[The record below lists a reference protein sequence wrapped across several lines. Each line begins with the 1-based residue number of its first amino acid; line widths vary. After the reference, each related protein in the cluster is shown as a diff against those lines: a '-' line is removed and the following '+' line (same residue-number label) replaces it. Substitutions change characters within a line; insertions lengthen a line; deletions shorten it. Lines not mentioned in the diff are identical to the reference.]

1 MEQDKSKIKLVLVD
15 DHQMLLDGLA
25 ALLQGEQRF
34 DLVGLCNN
42 AKYALEL
49 LETTAPDIVITDINM
64 PEISGVELTRMI
76 RKYHPKIKVLAL
88 SMFGER
94 STISEM
100 LEAGISG
107 YILKNTGKEELIN
120 ALLKVQE
127 GGMYFSDEI
136 TEELIKSISQKRN
149 QNLLLVLARK
159 LPAFVRRLILTDN
172 KIQNILFQ
180 FLNKFFRIQTS
191 SDRLVSGFC
200 CIQVFLIRS
209 LTDPDVKH
217 LNPDLADSKSLQT
230 SLHSSREQNYNLVSS
245 ASSSGFH

>member
-1 MEQDKSKIKLVLVD
+1 MEKDKAKIKLVLVD

-49 LETTAPDIVITDINM
+49 IESTAPDIVITDINM

-76 RKYHPKIKVLAL
+76 RKYYPKIKVLAL

-120 ALLKVQE
+120 ALVKVHE

-136 TEELIKSISQKRN
+136 TEELIKSISQKTEI
-149 QNLLLVLARK
+149 K
-159 LPAFVRRLILTDN
+159 EE
-172 KIQNILFQ
+172 
-180 FLNKFFRIQTS
+180 
-191 SDRLVSGFC
+191 
-200 CIQVFLIRS
+200 IQVRLTERELEIVKLIAAEKSNLEIATQLFISERTVETHRKNIFRKTNTKGVVG
-209 LTDPDVKH
+209 LLK
-217 LNPDLADSKSLQT
+217 LAM
-230 SLHSSREQNYNLVSS
+230 EQKWI
-245 ASSSGFH
+245 

>member
-1 MEQDKSKIKLVLVD
+1 MEKDKAKIKLVLVD

-25 ALLQGEQRF
+25 ALLQGEERF

-49 LETTAPDIVITDINM
+49 IESTAPDIVITDINM

-76 RKYHPKIKVLAL
+76 RKYYPKIKVLAL

-120 ALLKVQE
+120 ALVKVQE

-136 TEELIKSISQKRN
+136 TEELIKSISQKTEI
-149 QNLLLVLARK
+149 K
-159 LPAFVRRLILTDN
+159 EE
-172 KIQNILFQ
+172 
-180 FLNKFFRIQTS
+180 
-191 SDRLVSGFC
+191 
-200 CIQVFLIRS
+200 IQVRLTERELEIVKLIAAEKSNLEIATQLFISERTVETHRKNIFRKTNTKGVVG
-209 LTDPDVKH
+209 LLK
-217 LNPDLADSKSLQT
+217 LAM
-230 SLHSSREQNYNLVSS
+230 EQKWI
-245 ASSSGFH
+245 

>member
-107 YILKNTGKEELIN
+107 YILKNTGKEELKN

-136 TEELIKSISQKRN
+136 TEELIKSISQKTE
-149 QNLLLVLARK
+149 VK
-159 LPAFVRRLILTDN
+159 EE
-172 KIQNILFQ
+172 
-180 FLNKFFRIQTS
+180 
-191 SDRLVSGFC
+191 
-200 CIQVFLIRS
+200 IQVRLTERELEIVKLIAAEKSNLEIAALLFISERTVETHRKNIFRKTNTKGVVG
-209 LTDPDVKH
+209 LLK
-217 LNPDLADSKSLQT
+217 LAM
-230 SLHSSREQNYNLVSS
+230 EQKWI
-245 ASSSGFH
+245 

>member
-1 MEQDKSKIKLVLVD
+1 MEKDKAKIKLVLVD

-49 LETTAPDIVITDINM
+49 IESTAPDIVITDINM

-76 RKYHPKIKVLAL
+76 RKYYPKIKVLAL

-120 ALLKVQE
+120 ALVKVQE

-136 TEELIKSISQKRN
+136 TEELIKSISQKTEI
-149 QNLLLVLARK
+149 K
-159 LPAFVRRLILTDN
+159 EE
-172 KIQNILFQ
+172 
-180 FLNKFFRIQTS
+180 
-191 SDRLVSGFC
+191 
-200 CIQVFLIRS
+200 IQVRLTERELEIVKLIAAEKSNLEIATQLFISERTVETHRKNIFRKTNTKGVVG
-209 LTDPDVKH
+209 LLK
-217 LNPDLADSKSLQT
+217 LAM
-230 SLHSSREQNYNLVSS
+230 EQKWI
-245 ASSSGFH
+245 

>member
-1 MEQDKSKIKLVLVD
+1 MEKDKSKIKLVLVD

-49 LETTAPDIVITDINM
+49 LEKTAPDIVITDINM

-136 TEELIKSISQKRN
+136 TEELIKSISQKAE
-149 QNLLLVLARK
+149 VK
-159 LPAFVRRLILTDN
+159 EE
-172 KIQNILFQ
+172 
-180 FLNKFFRIQTS
+180 
-191 SDRLVSGFC
+191 
-200 CIQVFLIRS
+200 IQVRLTERELEIVKLIAAEKSNLEIAALLFISERTVETHRKNIFRKTNTKGVVG
-209 LTDPDVKH
+209 LLK
-217 LNPDLADSKSLQT
+217 LAM
-230 SLHSSREQNYNLVSS
+230 EQKWI
-245 ASSSGFH
+245 

>member
-136 TEELIKSISQKRN
+136 TEELIKSISQKTEVKEEIQIRLTERELEIVKLIAAEKS
-149 QNLLLVLARK
+149 NLEIAALLFISERTVETHRKNIFRKTNTKGVVGLLKLAM
-159 LPAFVRRLILTDN
+159 
-172 KIQNILFQ
+172 
-180 FLNKFFRIQTS
+180 
-191 SDRLVSGFC
+191 
-200 CIQVFLIRS
+200 
-209 LTDPDVKH
+209 
-217 LNPDLADSKSLQT
+217 
-230 SLHSSREQNYNLVSS
+230 EQKWI
-245 ASSSGFH
+245 

>member
-1 MEQDKSKIKLVLVD
+1 MEKEKAKIKLVLVD

-25 ALLQGEQRF
+25 ALLRGEQRF

-49 LETTAPDIVITDINM
+49 IETTAPDIVITDINM

-76 RKYHPKIKVLAL
+76 RKYYPKIKVLAL

-107 YILKNTGKEELIN
+107 YILKNTGKEELIK
-120 ALLKVQE
+120 ALIKVQE

-136 TEELIKSISQKRN
+136 TEELIKSISQKAEIKEEGQVRLTERELEIVKLIAAEKS
-149 QNLLLVLARK
+149 NLEIATQLFISERTVETHRKNIFRKTNTKGVVGLLKLAM
-159 LPAFVRRLILTDN
+159 
-172 KIQNILFQ
+172 
-180 FLNKFFRIQTS
+180 
-191 SDRLVSGFC
+191 
-200 CIQVFLIRS
+200 
-209 LTDPDVKH
+209 
-217 LNPDLADSKSLQT
+217 
-230 SLHSSREQNYNLVSS
+230 EQKWI
-245 ASSSGFH
+245 

>member
-136 TEELIKSISQKRN
+136 TEELIKSISQKTE
-149 QNLLLVLARK
+149 VK
-159 LPAFVRRLILTDN
+159 EE
-172 KIQNILFQ
+172 
-180 FLNKFFRIQTS
+180 
-191 SDRLVSGFC
+191 
-200 CIQVFLIRS
+200 IQVRLTERELEIVKLIAAEKSNLEIAALLFISERTVETHRKNIFRKTNTKGVVG
-209 LTDPDVKH
+209 LLK
-217 LNPDLADSKSLQT
+217 LAM
-230 SLHSSREQNYNLVSS
+230 EQKWI
-245 ASSSGFH
+245 

>member
-1 MEQDKSKIKLVLVD
+1 MEKDKSKIKLVLVD

-136 TEELIKSISQKRN
+136 TEELIKSISQKAE
-149 QNLLLVLARK
+149 VK
-159 LPAFVRRLILTDN
+159 EE
-172 KIQNILFQ
+172 
-180 FLNKFFRIQTS
+180 
-191 SDRLVSGFC
+191 
-200 CIQVFLIRS
+200 IQVRLTERELEIVKLIAAEKSNLEIAALLFISERTVETHRKNIFRKTNTKGVVG
-209 LTDPDVKH
+209 LLK
-217 LNPDLADSKSLQT
+217 LAM
-230 SLHSSREQNYNLVSS
+230 EQKWI
-245 ASSSGFH
+245 

>member
-136 TEELIKSISQKRN
+136 TEELIKSISQKTE
-149 QNLLLVLARK
+149 VK
-159 LPAFVRRLILTDN
+159 D
-172 KIQNILFQ
+172 
-180 FLNKFFRIQTS
+180 
-191 SDRLVSGFC
+191 D
-200 CIQVFLIRS
+200 IQVRLTERELEIVKLIAAEKSNLEIAALLFISERTVETHRKNIFRKTNTKGVVG
-209 LTDPDVKH
+209 LLK
-217 LNPDLADSKSLQT
+217 LAM
-230 SLHSSREQNYNLVSS
+230 EQKWI
-245 ASSSGFH
+245 

>member
-136 TEELIKSISQKRN
+136 TEELIKSISQKTE
-149 QNLLLVLARK
+149 VK
-159 LPAFVRRLILTDN
+159 EE
-172 KIQNILFQ
+172 
-180 FLNKFFRIQTS
+180 
-191 SDRLVSGFC
+191 
-200 CIQVFLIRS
+200 IQVR
-209 LTDPDVKH
+209 LTERELEIVKQIAAEKSNLEIAALLFISERTVETH
-217 LNPDLADSKSLQT
+217 RKNIFRKTNTKGVVGLLKLAM
-230 SLHSSREQNYNLVSS
+230 EQKWI
-245 ASSSGFH
+245 

>member
-1 MEQDKSKIKLVLVD
+1 
-15 DHQMLLDGLA
+15 
-25 ALLQGEQRF
+25 
-34 DLVGLCNN
+34 
-42 AKYALEL
+42 
-49 LETTAPDIVITDINM
+49 M

-136 TEELIKSISQKRN
+136 TEELIKSISQKTE
-149 QNLLLVLARK
+149 VK
-159 LPAFVRRLILTDN
+159 EE
-172 KIQNILFQ
+172 
-180 FLNKFFRIQTS
+180 
-191 SDRLVSGFC
+191 
-200 CIQVFLIRS
+200 IQVRLTERELEIVKLIAAEKSNLEIAALLFISERTVETHRKNIFRKTNTKGVVG
-209 LTDPDVKH
+209 LLK
-217 LNPDLADSKSLQT
+217 LAM
-230 SLHSSREQNYNLVSS
+230 EQKWI
-245 ASSSGFH
+245 

>member
-1 MEQDKSKIKLVLVD
+1 MEKEKAKIKLVLVD

-25 ALLQGEQRF
+25 ALLRGEQRF

-49 LETTAPDIVITDINM
+49 IETTAPDIVITDINM

-76 RKYHPKIKVLAL
+76 RKYYPKIKVLAL

-107 YILKNTGKEELIN
+107 YILKNTGKEELIK
-120 ALLKVQE
+120 ALIKVQE

-136 TEELIKSISQKRN
+136 TEELIKSISQK
-149 QNLLLVLARK
+149 AEIK
-159 LPAFVRRLILTDN
+159 EE
-172 KIQNILFQ
+172 
-180 FLNKFFRIQTS
+180 
-191 SDRLVSGFC
+191 
-200 CIQVFLIRS
+200 IQVRLTERELEIVKLIAAEKSNLEIATQLFISERTVETHRKNIFRKTNTKGVVG
-209 LTDPDVKH
+209 LLK
-217 LNPDLADSKSLQT
+217 LAM
-230 SLHSSREQNYNLVSS
+230 EQKWI
-245 ASSSGFH
+245 